1 MTQHPLSIK
10 DGVLNTRYFSHYD
23 QEYGKKKEVNP
34 SEEAIDK
41 IEDHLSTLKGKMQM
55 MMLQRGEN
63 LEQMDNL
70 REQTKH
76 EGLIAYEKF
85 INDKKRQNTDQE
97 DQKKAATIEEVDT
110 LFDMF
115 RLSVS
120 SAR

>member
-41 IEDHLSTLKGKMQM
+41 IEDHLSTLQGKMQM

-63 LEQMDNL
+63 LEQMENL

-85 INDKKRQNTDQE
+85 INDKKRQNTKDLI
-97 DQKKAATIEEVDT
+97 IEAYEGVLT
-110 LFDMF
+110 HN
-115 RLSVS
+115 R
-120 SAR
+120 